1 LQKKKTGTVAQG
13 VGSEFNP
20 QYCKKREKKKKR
32 QKGQGMWLRDTALA
46 YKVCNPEDESLQSLQ
61 R

>member
-1 LQKKKTGTVAQG
+1 VAQG

-46 YKVCNPEDESLQSLQ
+46 YKVCNPEDESLQFLQ